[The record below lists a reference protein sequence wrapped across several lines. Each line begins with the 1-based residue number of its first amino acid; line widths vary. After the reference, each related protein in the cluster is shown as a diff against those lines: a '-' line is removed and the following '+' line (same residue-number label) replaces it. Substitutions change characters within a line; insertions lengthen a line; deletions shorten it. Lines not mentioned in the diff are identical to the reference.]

1 MTDQSLPTR
10 PAALTGTYP
19 KERIA
24 VSLLFLANGLYVGA
38 WSVKVPELAGRLSL
52 SPFYMSLI
60 VVFFGLGSITIMPL
74 CGARIARYGT
84 SVVAKATAVVFLPS
98 MLLITLSPNV
108 WTAAIAVFLFG
119 GFAGALDVAMN
130 ANAVEVEKSMRRA
143 IMSSCHAFWSL
154 GALIGSS
161 TGGYMIEHLG
171 PLSHSLVMTAVDAVI
186 LVLAFAM
193 ILNDGPHVDD
203 EHAEAGP
210 KASLFKSPLPWL
222 IGIVALFCMVQEGI
236 VIDWSALYLST
247 ELGSSLT
254 QAAFAAGALHGAM
267 TIMRFAGDGI
277 RDRLGAVLTMRIS
290 GVVAF
295 IGMLIAGLAP
305 NAYVA
310 IAGFALAGLGV
321 SNMVPIAFSAAG
333 NLPGMAKGVGLSV
346 VTIMGYSGT
355 LFAPTLFGF
364 VAEHTGF
371 SAIYVGTPM
380 LLLVVL
386 ALSGLARHADGIR
399 GGAH

>member
-1 MTDQSLPTR
+1 MADQSLPTSQAR
-10 PAALTGTYP
+10 LTGSYP

-24 VSLLFLANGLYVGA
+24 VCLLFLANGLYIGA
-38 WSVKVPELAGRLSL
+38 WSPKVPVIAKTLDL
-52 SPFYMSLI
+52 SPFYVSLI
-60 VVFFGLGSITIMPL
+60 MVFFGIGSISIMPL
-74 CGARIARYGT
+74 CGARIAKYG
-84 SVVAKATAVVFLPS
+84 SSILAKLTAIVFLPT
-98 MLLITLSPNV
+98 MLLITLAPNV
-108 WTAAIAVFLFG
+108 WTAAAAVFLFG

-130 ANAVEVEKSMRRA
+130 ANAVEVEKSMRKA
-143 IMSSCHAFWSL
+143 IMSSSHAFWSL
-154 GALIGSS
+154 GALIGSAA
-161 TGGYMIEHLG
+161 GGFMIEQFGALQHAIII
-171 PLSHSLVMTAVDAVI
+171 TIIDAI
-186 LVLAFAM
+186 LLIAAFSM
-193 ILNDGPHVDD
+193 ILHDGPHI
-203 EHAEAGP
+203 EETHAGAAP

-236 VIDWSALYLST
+236 VIDWSALYLNT
-247 ELGSSLT
+247 ELNSSLT
-254 QAAFAAGALHGAM
+254 QAALAAGAFHGTM

-290 GVVAF
+290 GVIAF
-295 IGMLIAGLAP
+295 VGMLLAGVAP
-305 NAYVA
+305 NAYLA
-310 IAGFALAGLGV
+310 IAGFALSGIGI

-371 SAIYVGTPM
+371 SAIYIGTPM
-380 LLLVVL
+380 LLIVVL

-399 GGAH
+399 GH